1 MKQSS
6 FYVNE
11 NLQFSMDDRVSGIN
25 SNIVLMGEP
34 GCGKT
39 SIMGYNLMHMLDH
52 SHVVIDIKNR
62 LSALAPYFKE
72 NGYKVYHFDLIDL
85 ENSDHYNPFQFIQD
99 DEKKIENL
107 STIANY
113 IIGDDY
119 SEKDGYWESAA
130 RLIVNAALQYT
141 YDSLSPKHRFMNNSL
156 RLLQLSNTKGK
167 PKPSRGVFFT
177 NNVEDP
183 FKYLLEMNDLSLGE
197 TSHASLLY
205 SLAMNNAIETMACV
219 QNNLHTHLYRF
230 YTPSIMRIFSK
241 NGIDFN
247 SFLKQKTIVFIGLKD
262 YDTTL
267 HSLCEI
273 FLTQLFQF
281 LFRSADQFKDGR
293 LPFPIQFWLDDFGSY
308 KISDFA
314 SLIANGRSRGI
325 AMTLGFHSLGQLYKI
340 YGIYNT
346 QTILQCAS
354 TMLFFGS
361 DDLEGV
367 KLVQSKTGFES
378 SYINDLPRGN
388 VIFMQ
393 RGKKSIVAPVYDISK
408 EPQYCYWNYSN
419 EKSKS
424 KKPLVLKEAT
434 KSSVDIEK
442 KIIDAQSY
450 KEEKY
455 WPFSLDELH
464 ALNNYLD
471 KLEEKI
477 DGLYD
482 NFERLDIRGVFDYNR
497 FGLLEGPPLD
507 RKNSSFEKFH
517 KKAGQI
523 KAVLEEFDSACFNL
537 EEHVRKSIS
546 LYDLLPQN
554 RKTKEDEYLIE
565 TIMIKRVI
573 RLEKDLEK
581 RVFLEKE
588 ALIKEIE
595 CYEAATR

>member
-1 MKQSS
+1 MKQNS
-6 FYVNE
+6 FTINE
-11 NLQFSMDDRVSGIN
+11 KCKFSMDDRVSGIN
-25 SNIVLMGEP
+25 SNVILMGEP

-52 SHVVIDIKNR
+52 SHVVIDIKNK
-62 LSALAPYFKE
+62 LSALAPYFREK
-72 NGYKVYHFDLIDL
+72 GYRVYHFDLIDL
-85 ENSDHYNPFQFIQD
+85 DNSDYYNPFQFIQN
-99 DEKKIENL
+99 DEKKTEDL

-119 SEKDGYWESAA
+119 SKKDGYWENAA

-141 YDSLSPKHRFMNNSL
+141 YDSLSPKYRFLNNSL
-156 RLLQLSNTKGK
+156 RLLQLSNTRQK
-167 PKPSRGVFFT
+167 PKFNYHSFAQNDAG
-177 NNVEDP
+177 DS
-183 FKYLLEMNDLSLGE
+183 FKYLLKLNDFSLGE

-205 SLAMNNAIETMACV
+205 GLAMNNAPETMACV

-230 YTPSIMRIFSK
+230 YTPSIMRIFS
-241 NGIDFN
+241 NSGIDFN

-293 LPFPIQFWLDDFGSY
+293 LPSPVQFWLDDFGSY

-325 AMTLGFHSLGQLYKI
+325 AMTLGFHSLGQLYKT
-340 YGIYNT
+340 YGQYDA

-367 KLVQSKTGFES
+367 RLVQRKTGFES
-378 SYINDLPRGN
+378 SYINDLPKRN

-393 RGKKSIVAPVYDISK
+393 RGKKSTVVPVYDISK

-419 EKSKS
+419 EKTKS
-424 KKPLVLKEAT
+424 KKTLALKEVT
-434 KSSVDIEK
+434 KCSVDIEK
-442 KIIDAQSY
+442 KIKNVQLF

-455 WPFSLDELH
+455 LAFSLDELY
-464 ALNNYLD
+464 ALNDYLEKSQKKTKELYND
-471 KLEEKI
+471 FEKL
-477 DGLYD
+477 DDRGL
-482 NFERLDIRGVFDYNR
+482 FDYNR
-497 FGLLEGPPLD
+497 FNFLHGTPLD
-507 RKNSSFEKFH
+507 KKNDNFEKYH

-523 KAVLEEFDSACFNL
+523 KAVLEEFDSICFSL

-554 RKTKEDEYLIE
+554 RKNKDDEYLIE
-565 TIMIKRVI
+565 ITTIKRV
-573 RLEKDLEK
+573 
-581 RVFLEKE
+581 VYLEKE
-588 ALIKEIE
+588 LKGRKFSEKEELIHEIE
-595 CYEAATR
+595 CYESTTR